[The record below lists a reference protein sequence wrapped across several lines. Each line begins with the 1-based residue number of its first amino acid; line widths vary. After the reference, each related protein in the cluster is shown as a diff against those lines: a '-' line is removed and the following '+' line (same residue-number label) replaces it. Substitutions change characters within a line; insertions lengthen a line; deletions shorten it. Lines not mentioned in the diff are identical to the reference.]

1 MDLSNF
7 KIILGSAS
15 PRRKQLLEALG
26 WDIEVKVRN
35 TDEAIPPNLSGS
47 SVAIYLAEKKAEAFE
62 GQLKENELLITSDT
76 IVCKEDAIL
85 NKPADKNEAFEMLKT
100 LSGTEHQ
107 VYTGVCL
114 MLNGQRRSFAAES
127 TVHFRELND
136 RKIEDYIDRFEPFD
150 KAGSYGAQEC
160 LPEGMN
166 PCSKE
171 EQEFI
176 NIISQHDYFQRSL
189 NMSGK
194 QHVPLI
200 KKIEGSYFNVM
211 GLPVATLWDEVEN
224 IIKS

>member
-176 NIISQHDYFQRSL
+176 NKISQHDYFQRSL